1 MTCACSAF
9 GGIYSQLNQ
18 NDAAITVYEGLEPI
32 FKSFSIRF
40 RAKTAGS
47 FFGFREA
54 LKLNRSARSLLD
66 PMLAGSLM
74 SVPSSPS
81 LHT

>member
-40 RAKTAGS
+40 RAKTARS

-54 LKLNRSARSLLD
+54 LKLNRSLLLD
-66 PMLAGSLM
+66 PMLASSVM